1 MKIWQKRNRH
11 HHHQRLE
18 SLLVQFAHL
27 TLEQRIEAFETDVMA
42 LAETL
47 PKEKAARILDR
58 IADRLKHY

>member
-1 MKIWQKRNRH
+1 MKAWQKQHHH
-11 HHHQRLE
+11 HHHQRLNA
-18 SLLVQFAHL
+18 LVIQYEHL
-27 TLEQRIEAFETDVMA
+27 NLEQRLEAFDRDVIV

>member
-1 MKIWQKRNRH
+1 MRVWQKQHHH
-11 HHHQRLE
+11 HHHQRLAA
-18 SLLVQFAHL
+18 LVIQFEHL
-27 TLEQRIEAFETDVMA
+27 TLEQRTEAFERDVLA